1 MSEEIVVITGANR
14 GLGLGFVNAFLK
26 KGDRVVAV
34 ARHIERAK
42 ELESL
47 AEAYRDHLFLV
58 SFDVTD
64 ESSVKRGRDEIE
76 EYWGSADILINNA
89 GIFGG
94 KPQDLVIN
102 LDCEIAKKTFDVNV
116 LGPVR
121 VTRSLLPLLEKGKG
135 KKIIQLTSLMGSIED
150 NSSGGEYAYRI
161 SKAALNMMNRNL
173 AIELKEGGFC
183 CVVMHPG
190 WVKTDMGG
198 KEAPL
203 TVEESIG
210 GMMAVIPKLK
220 PEDSG
225 GFFDY
230 QGNRMPW

>member
-1 MSEEIVVITGANR
+1 MSEETVVITGANR
-14 GLGLGFVNAFLK
+14 GLGLGFVNAFLR

-34 ARHIERAK
+34 ARQMDRAEK
-42 ELESL
+42 LKSL
-47 AEAYRDHLFLV
+47 AETYRDRLFLV
-58 SFDVTD
+58 PFDVTD
-64 ESSVKRGRDEIE
+64 ESSIKKGVEEIE
-76 EYWGSADILINNA
+76 RHWGHADILINNA

-94 KPQDLVIN
+94 KPQDSVTN
-102 LDCEIAKKTFDVNV
+102 LDCEIVKNTFDINV

-121 VTRSLLPLLEKGKG
+121 VTRSLLPLLQKGKG
-135 KKIIQLTSLMGSIED
+135 KKIIQITSLMGSIDD

-173 AIELKEGGFC
+173 AIELKGKGFC
-183 CVVMHPG
+183 CVALHPG

-203 TVEESIG
+203 TVEESIR

-220 PEDSG
+220 PEDTGS
-225 GFFDY
+225 FFNY
-230 QGNRMPW
+230 QGSRLPW